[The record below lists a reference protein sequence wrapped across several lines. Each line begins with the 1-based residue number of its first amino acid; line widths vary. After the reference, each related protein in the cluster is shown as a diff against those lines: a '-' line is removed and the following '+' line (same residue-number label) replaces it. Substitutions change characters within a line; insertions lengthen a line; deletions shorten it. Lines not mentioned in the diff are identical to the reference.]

1 MFQLACVVFQLM
13 WLETIKVCIGV
24 SCFSWCGWRQSPTPL
39 LKCVLVYVMFQLV
52 CVMFQPMCVMFQLV
66 WLETVSNP
74 TTKVLDLKTLVTLTR
89 QRSPAAL
96 IVVDN
101 TFLTPYLHVSLHWT
115 TTTMIGM
122 VVVVVLSAESYSSVD
137 NTFPIACLHVSL
149 HW

>member
-1 MFQLACVVFQLM
+1 MFQLVYIMFQLACVVFQLM

-101 TFLTPYLHVSLHWT
+101 TFLTP
-115 TTTMIGM
+115 
-122 VVVVVLSAESYSSVD
+122 
-137 NTFPIACLHVSL
+137 CLHVSL
-149 HW
+149 H